1 MLKVAIPVLHISSAQ
16 RAEEFYCKR
25 LGFRRTF
32 AYRIDD
38 AKPDP
43 CYMGL
48 IRDGVQLH
56 VSSFSGDG
64 ISGAVASFLVEEVD
78 PLHTELVGRGAQISL
93 EPVDQTWGNREMY
106 VDDPD
111 GNKIRFIQAR

>member
-1 MLKVAIPVLHISSAQ
+1 MLKVAIPVLHISSAA

-48 IRDGVQLH
+48 IRDG
-56 VSSFSGDG
+56 
-64 ISGAVASFLVEEVD
+64 
-78 PLHTELVGRGAQISL
+78 
-93 EPVDQTWGNREMY
+93 
-106 VDDPD
+106 
-111 GNKIRFIQAR
+111 